1 VVERL
6 HEEIKRRIKT
16 QTVLPSADT
25 AACIPSGDTPLNRLI
40 GNELQRTSSVVL
52 GMGFDNTAEGKLVPK
67 FQTGREP
74 FPQRIKAIA
83 MAILITGG
91 AGYIGSHM
99 VYELADRGEQP
110 VVIDDFSSGF
120 EWAIPS
126 GVPVFVEDIGDQR
139 RVAPLIAK
147 YGISE
152 IIHFAASVAVPE
164 SVAEPLR
171 YYRNNTANSRS
182 LFEIAIRSGVQRFI
196 FSSTAAVY
204 GNPPANPVTEE
215 TPVAPVSP
223 YGSSKFMAETM
234 LRDAARAHGLRYVI
248 LRYFNVAGADP
259 ALRIGQATR
268 GATHLIKVAAE
279 TAVGLREK
287 MQVFGTD
294 YPTPDGTC
302 IRDYIH
308 VSDLVNAHCHAL
320 SYLRGG
326 GEPLTLNC
334 GYGRGFSVLQVI
346 EAMRHESGNDFPV
359 ELAARRPGDPAEIVA
374 SAERMRNLLGW
385 RPQWDDLSLI
395 VRHAFAWERKL
406 LAQGNT
412 SLPSRVSQLSHSVPL
427 SKRARRYSGL
437 LPNRR
442 RRARS

>member
-1 VVERL
+1 
-6 HEEIKRRIKT
+6 
-16 QTVLPSADT
+16 
-25 AACIPSGDTPLNRLI
+25 
-40 GNELQRTSSVVL
+40 
-52 GMGFDNTAEGKLVPK
+52 
-67 FQTGREP
+67 
-74 FPQRIKAIA
+74 
-83 MAILITGG
+83 
-91 AGYIGSHM
+91 M

-171 YYRNNTANSRS
+171 YYRTFPQIRS

-259 ALRIGQATR
+259 ALRTGQATR

-279 TAVGLREK
+279 TAMGLREK

-308 VSDLVNAHCHAL
+308 VSDLVNAHCYAL

-395 VRHAFAWERKL
+395 VRHALAWERKL
-406 LAQGNT
+406 GQGNRT
-412 SLPSRVSQLSHSVPL
+412 EGRCSPILNRTGRHDRQRPAQTASTRHHDVEGV
-427 SKRARRYSGL
+427 RA
-437 LPNRR
+437 
-442 RRARS
+442 ARKSPAGTDRP

>member
-1 VVERL
+1 MNSSGGS
-6 HEEIKRRIKT
+6 RRRRFCHR
-16 QTVLPSADT
+16 P
-25 AACIPSGDTPLNRLI
+25 TPPPASHLNRLI
-40 GNELQRTSSVVL
+40 RNEPQRTSSVVL
-52 GMGFDNTAEGKLVPK
+52 GLGFDNTPEGSLFRSFKQVE
-67 FQTGREP
+67 GRFHRE
-74 FPQRIKAIA
+74 FILHKAIA

-234 LRDAARAHGLRYVI
+234 LRDAGRAHGK
-248 LRYFNVAGADP
+248 AG
-259 ALRIGQATR
+259 
-268 GATHLIKVAAE
+268 V
-279 TAVGLREK
+279 VG
-287 MQVFGTD
+287 
-294 YPTPDGTC
+294 
-302 IRDYIH
+302 
-308 VSDLVNAHCHAL
+308 
-320 SYLRGG
+320 
-326 GEPLTLNC
+326 
-334 GYGRGFSVLQVI
+334 
-346 EAMRHESGNDFPV
+346 
-359 ELAARRPGDPAEIVA
+359 
-374 SAERMRNLLGW
+374 
-385 RPQWDDLSLI
+385 
-395 VRHAFAWERKL
+395 
-406 LAQGNT
+406 
-412 SLPSRVSQLSHSVPL
+412 RVD
-427 SKRARRYSGL
+427 
-437 LPNRR
+437 
-442 RRARS
+442 